1 MVIQWDL
8 KIQDFFFS
16 YFDKREEDKSI
27 QKLTP
32 EKILWDYLQL
42 SETPFKGQYGICW
55 QVKGV

>member
-16 YFDKREEDKSI
+16 YFDKREKDKSI

-32 EKILWDYLQL
+32 EKIL
-42 SETPFKGQYGICW
+42 
-55 QVKGV
+55 